1 MKILN
6 IGSGPGETGPV
17 ANIRQLDE
25 LKIDVS
31 GLGCSRPILQLAKG
45 IKSVNDGEL
54 LLITA
59 SEPMFSDEVSTWCNR
74 TGHLLHHYESHDSS
88 VTLVIQR
95 QSRKA
100 VR

>member
-6 IGSGPGETGPV
+6 IGSSPGETGQV

-31 GLGCSRPILQLAKG
+31 GLGCSLPILQLATG

-95 QSRKA
+95 QRRKA